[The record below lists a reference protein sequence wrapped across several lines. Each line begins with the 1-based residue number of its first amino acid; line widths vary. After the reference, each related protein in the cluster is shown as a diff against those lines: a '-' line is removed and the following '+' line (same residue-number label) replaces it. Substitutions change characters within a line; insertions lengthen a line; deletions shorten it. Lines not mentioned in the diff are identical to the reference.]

1 MNGLHPEYTLNL
13 RGQLFSLATP
23 KVMGILNVT
32 SDSFYAESRKVSEQ
46 DILER
51 VGQLV
56 DEGVDIIDV
65 GGCST
70 RPGIELASEEVE
82 LNRIRLALTV
92 IRKHFPS
99 IPVSVDTFRS
109 KVAKVAVNELGA
121 DMINDVSGGSLDKEL
136 FKTVASLQV
145 PYVLTHIQGTP
156 TTMQVEPH
164 YENLVKEVMEYFSE
178 KTARLRDA
186 GLNDILLDPG
196 FGFGKTLEQN
206 YELLRRLSDFQL
218 FELPLLVGVSRK
230 SMIYKLLNLTPE
242 ASLNGTTAL
251 NTLALMQGA
260 HILRVHDVAEA
271 RQCVD
276 LVTYF
281 QTAGLC

>member
-1 MNGLHPEYTLNL
+1 
-13 RGQLFSLATP
+13 
-23 KVMGILNVT
+23 MGILNVT
-32 SDSFYAESRKVSEQ
+32 SDSFYADSRKVSEQ
-46 DILER
+46 DILAR

-70 RPGIELASEEVE
+70 RPGIELVSEEVE

-92 IRKHFPS
+92 IRRQWPS
-99 IPVSVDTFRS
+99 TPVSVDTFRS

-121 DMINDVSGGSLDKEL
+121 DMINDISGGSLDKDL

-196 FGFGKTLEQN
+196 FGFGKTQEQN

-218 FELPLLVGVSRK
+218 FDLPLLVGVSRK

-271 RQCVD
+271 RQCVT
-276 LVTYF
+276 LVNAF

>member
-13 RGQLFSLATP
+13 RGQLLSLATP
-23 KVMGILNVT
+23 RVMGILNVT
-32 SDSFYAESRKVSEQ
+32 SDSFYAESRKVSVQ
-46 DILER
+46 GILER
-51 VGQLV
+51 VGEMV
-56 DEGVDIIDV
+56 DEGADIIDV

-70 RPGIELASEEVE
+70 RPGIELTSEEVE

-92 IRKHFPS
+92 IRKHWPS

-109 KVAKVAVNELGA
+109 KVAEVAVNELGA
-121 DMINDVSGGSLDKEL
+121 DMINDVTGGSMDKDL

-145 PYVLTHIQGTP
+145 PYVLSHIQGTP
-156 TTMQVEPH
+156 TTMQVKPH
-164 YENLVKEVMEYFSE
+164 YENLMKEVMEYFSE

-186 GLNDILLDPG
+186 GLNDIVLDPG

-218 FELPLLVGVSRK
+218 FDLPLLVGVSRK
-230 SMIYKLLNLTPE
+230 SMIYKLLNLAPE

-276 LVTYF
+276 LVTYY

>member
-13 RGQLFSLATP
+13 RGQLLSLATP
-23 KVMGILNVT
+23 RVMGILNVT
-32 SDSFYAESRKVSEQ
+32 SDSFYAESRKVSVQ
-46 DILER
+46 GILER
-51 VGQLV
+51 VGEMV
-56 DEGVDIIDV
+56 DEGADIIDV

-70 RPGIELASEEVE
+70 RFGIELTSEEVE

-92 IRKHFPS
+92 IRKHWPS

-109 KVAKVAVNELGA
+109 KVAEVAVNELGA
-121 DMINDVSGGSLDKEL
+121 DMINDVTGGSMDKDL

-145 PYVLTHIQGTP
+145 PYVLSHIQGTP
-156 TTMQVEPH
+156 TTMQVKPH
-164 YENLVKEVMEYFSE
+164 YENLMKEVMEYFSE

-186 GLNDILLDPG
+186 GLNDIVLDPG

-218 FELPLLVGVSRK
+218 FDLPLLVGVSRK
-230 SMIYKLLNLTPE
+230 SMIYKLLNLAPE

-276 LVTYF
+276 LVTYY